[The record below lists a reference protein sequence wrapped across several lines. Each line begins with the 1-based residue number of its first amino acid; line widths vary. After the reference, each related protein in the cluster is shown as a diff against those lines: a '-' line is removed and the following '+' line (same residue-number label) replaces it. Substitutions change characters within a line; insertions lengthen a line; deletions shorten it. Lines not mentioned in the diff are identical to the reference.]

1 MSFHTRRE
9 NRVRNHTLKGLA
21 LVAGAFLVAVA
32 LSASANAATLR
43 RGSSA
48 GGASVSGSLPGQ
60 VLWSYYETSSPLSL
74 CSTDTLGIPES
85 GCDNAGNGDNI
96 IRVINPTGSAD
107 PSLSGTEN
115 PVCAMIYVFD
125 DDEEMGEC
133 CGCPISSAGLVTFS
147 VENQLI
153 SNWTTG
159 LPNPGVGAI
168 AIVAA
173 PQNGAIIP
181 SNFSSGTSNGQGCVL
196 GQSLACNFGCD
207 PTNSPGY
214 TITTANNL
222 FASIT
227 HNQTVTTNTVGTN
240 ISGLTE
246 VGFFDDAGGDGTNL
260 TYLAH
265 QCGAAVGNG
274 SGKGHCTCPGG
285 SSEFFF

>member
-1 MSFHTRRE
+1 MSFHSRRE
-9 NRVRNHTLKGLA
+9 NRVRNHTVKGLA

-32 LSASANAATLR
+32 LSASASAATLR

-60 VLWSYYETSSPLSL
+60 VLWSYYETTSPLSL
-74 CSTDTLGIPES
+74 CSTDTAGIPES

-107 PSLSGTEN
+107 PSLSGTQN

-133 CGCPISSAGLVTFS
+133 CGCPVSSAGLVTFS
-147 VENQLI
+147 VESQLI

-173 PQNGAIIP
+173 PQNTSIISLASP
-181 SNFSSGTSNGQGCVL
+181 SNGQGCAVT
-196 GQSLACNFGCD
+196 QSGACNFGCD
-207 PTNSPGY
+207 PTNTPGY
-214 TITTANNL
+214 TATAANNL

-227 HNQTVTTNTVGTN
+227 HNQQVTTGSSGPGT

-260 TYLAH
+260 TYLQH
-265 QCGAAVGNG
+265 QCGAGIGNG
-274 SGKGHCTCPGG
+274 SHKGICTCPGG
-285 SSEFFF
+285 SSEFGF

>member
-9 NRVRNHTLKGLA
+9 NRVRNHTVKGLA
-21 LVAGAFLVAVA
+21 LAAGAFLVAVA

-48 GGASVSGSLPGQ
+48 GGASVSGTLPGQ
-60 VLWSYYETSSPLSL
+60 VEWSYYETTSPLSL
-74 CSTDTLGIPES
+74 CSTDTLGVPES

-96 IRVINPTGSAD
+96 IRVINPTGSAS
-107 PSLSGTEN
+107 PGLSGTEN

-133 CGCPISSAGLVTFS
+133 CGCPVSSAGLVTFS
-147 VENQLI
+147 VEHELI

-173 PQNGAIIP
+173 PQNPSIIVLPGGGA
-181 SNFSSGTSNGQGCVL
+181 SNGQGCAIT
-196 GQSLACNFGCD
+196 QSSACTFGCD
-207 PTNSPGY
+207 PTSSPGY
-214 TITTANNL
+214 TVTAANNL
-222 FASIT
+222 FESIT
-227 HNQTVTTNTVGTN
+227 HNQIVTTNSGPN

-246 VGFFDDAGGDGTNL
+246 IGFFDDAGGDQTNL
-260 TYLAH
+260 TYLQH
-265 QCGAAVGNG
+265 QCAAGIGNG
-274 SGKGHCTCPGG
+274 SRTGICRCPGG
-285 SSEFFF
+285 SSEFGF

>member
-21 LVAGAFLVAVA
+21 LVAGAFLVTVA

-48 GGASVSGSLPGQ
+48 GSASVSGSLPGQ
-60 VLWSYYETSSPLSL
+60 VLWSYYETTSPLSL

-85 GCDNAGNGDNI
+85 GCDNDGNGDNI

-107 PSLSGTEN
+107 PAISGTEN

-147 VENQLI
+147 VEGQLTA
-153 SNWTTG
+153 NWTTG

-181 SNFSSGTSNGQGCVL
+181 SSFSSGSSNGQGCTL
-196 GQSLACNFGCD
+196 GQSAACNFGCD
-207 PTNSPGY
+207 PTNVPGF
-214 TITTANNL
+214 TVTTANNL

-227 HNQTVTTNTVGTN
+227 HNQSVTTNTSGVE

-246 VGFFDDAGGDGTNL
+246 IGFFDDAGGDGTNL
-260 TYLAH
+260 TYLQH